1 MVTSRRR
8 DAYQVFSDG
17 EYESRMEATRQM
29 MREQNLE
36 ALLIYGNSKTQ
47 CNNIQYLSN
56 YIGQFHNY
64 LLVFADPTEGATLF
78 VGLTNH
84 VQYGQEVSV
93 IDDVRWGE
101 FPPMDT
107 ITDRIRGT
115 DAANGT
121 IGLVGPSSRFDILI
135 PHGHYTTLEAEL
147 NATLIDVTGA
157 YGSLQLQKSEEEL
170 EQIRHAATLTDRAME
185 ALADG
190 IKPGMYEHELRHIA
204 HSAYLP
210 DGGSPGVSFVSTASM
225 ENPEPGAC
233 YPWKDEPA
241 PVKIRSGDVVTTE
254 ISASY
259 WGYNGQIHR
268 PIAVGESPN
277 TMYREIF
284 DTVSETH
291 DNLLEVLHPG
301 NTAQDIVE
309 ATSPITEA
317 GLKSPD
323 VILHG
328 YGMSLHPPWIGTVD
342 SNYWPNL
349 TDPYT
354 VPNDEFTFQEDQV
367 VVIQPNAVTPDGRYG
382 LQFGS
387 TVHITS
393 SGPELLT
400 EYPLEFI
407 ET

>member
-1 MVTSRRR
+1 MVDSKRR
-8 DAYQVFSDG
+8 DAYQAFSDS

-29 MREQNLE
+29 MREQDLE
-36 ALLIYGNSKTQ
+36 ALLIYANSKTQ
-47 CNNIQYLSN
+47 CSNIQYLAN

-64 LLVFADPTEGATLF
+64 LLVFADPAEGATLF

-84 VQYGQEVSV
+84 VQYGREVSV

-101 FPPMDT
+101 FPPMET
-107 ITDRIRGT
+107 VVDRIRGT

-135 PHGHYTTLEAEL
+135 PHGHYTTVEREL
-147 NATLIDVTGA
+147 DATLTDVTGA
-157 YGSLQLQKSEEEL
+157 YGSLQLQKSEQEL
-170 EQIRHAATLTDRAME
+170 EQIRTAAALTDAAME

-190 IKPGMYEHELRHIA
+190 IQPGMDEHELRHIA

-210 DGGSPGVSFVSTASM
+210 EGGSPGVSFVSTASM
-225 ENPEPGAC
+225 DDPEPGAC

-268 PIAVGESPN
+268 PLAVGESPN
-277 TMYREIF
+277 ATYRELF
-284 DTVSETH
+284 ETVSETH
-291 DNLLEVLHPG
+291 DNLLENLYPG

-317 GLKSPD
+317 GLSSPD

-349 TDPYT
+349 ADPDT
-354 VPNDEFTFQEDQV
+354 VPDDEFTFQEDQV

-400 EYPLEFI
+400 NYPLEFI
-407 ET
+407 EV